1 MSVPVAQILLVED
14 NPGDVLLVR
23 EALGVSEV
31 PTTLH
36 VCRDGV
42 EAMKF
47 LRGKNEEDGSPLPD
61 LVLLDLNMPKM
72 SGHEVLAEMKA
83 DVTLRRIPVVVLS
96 TSTSHSDIRAT
107 YQLHAN
113 CYVTK
118 PLDLELF
125 MNVVRDIASFWLGV
139 VQLPG

>member
-1 MSVPVAQILLVED
+1 MSLPAAEVLLVED

-23 EALGVSEV
+23 EALEMSELS
-31 PTTLH
+31 TTLH

-42 EAMKF
+42 EAMEF
-47 LRGKNEEDGSPLPD
+47 LRERDTENGSPLPD
-61 LVLLDLNMPKM
+61 LVLLDLNMPRM

-83 DVTLRRIPVVVLS
+83 DVALRRIPVVVLS
-96 TSTSHSDIRAT
+96 TSTARSDIRTT

-113 CYVTK
+113 CYITK

-125 MNVVRDIASFWLGV
+125 MKVVRNIASFWLGV
-139 VQLPG
+139 VQLPC

>member
-1 MSVPVAQILLVED
+1 MSVPAAQILLVED

-23 EALGVSEV
+23 EALDLSEL

-42 EAMKF
+42 EAMEF
-47 LRGKNEEDGSPLPD
+47 LRERNGDNGSPLPD

-83 DVTLRRIPVVVLS
+83 DVALRRIPVVVLS
-96 TSTSHSDIRAT
+96 TSTSHSDIRTT

-125 MNVVRDIASFWLGV
+125 IKVVRNIASFWLGV
-139 VQLPG
+139 AQLPC

>member
-1 MSVPVAQILLVED
+1 MSVPVAQVLLVED
-14 NPGDVLLVR
+14 NPGDILLVR
-23 EALGVSEV
+23 EALDVSEV

-42 EAMKF
+42 EAMEF
-47 LRGKNEEDGSPLPD
+47 LAGRNKNNGSPLPD
-61 LVLLDLNMPKM
+61 LVLLDLNMPRM

-107 YQLHAN
+107 YELHGN

-125 MNVVRDIASFWLGV
+125 MHVVRNIASFWLGV
-139 VQLPG
+139 VQRPR